1 MSQELTPE
9 AITEIYS
16 EVIEKLRAISGR
28 NTLKDLE
35 LFEAIDSELDSCEDY
50 EIGRA
55 VKSAPEAMT
64 LFIKRS
70 IEGEDI
76 PAISGEGF
84 TLDYSDF
91 IEWVRGDLIKL
102 GAIDTETDFDRHV
115 SDQEEA
121 LS

>member
-16 EVIEKLRAISGR
+16 EVIEKLRAITGR

-50 EIGRA
+50 DRGRA

-76 PAISGEGF
+76 PAMSGEGAVIGEGF

-91 IEWVRGDLIKL
+91 IEWVREDLIKL
-102 GAIDTETDFDRHV
+102 GAID
-115 SDQEEA
+115 DQEEA